1 MEPKPHQTFW
11 KPVKQPKEK
20 KPSSL
25 GRSKREK
32 KPIPEYKQ
40 KLFENHKPGKSSASR
55 AEFPAAV
62 VKELIRESEGNCQC
76 CKAAPATTTHHV
88 MPRGRRGRGVKAN
101 GLRLCG
107 ICHDIIQTDEEQLQ
121 YWISVHCDKY
131 GDYFWYD
138 EQDWEEHNQ
147 KLARIERAEQERAEQ
162 RQKLAPVVDL
172 ISTAAG
178 RGLKANEIRLIEM
191 LPPSDL
197 QIFTGIITDALNGY
211 AAQGGFSGHDR
222 FDD

>member
-1 MEPKPHQTFW
+1 MPHQTFW
-11 KPVKQPKEK
+11 KPEKKPKEK
-20 KPSSL
+20 KSSSL

-40 KLFENHKPGKSSASR
+40 NLFENHKPRKSSASR

-62 VKELIRESEGNCQC
+62 VKELIKESDGRCQC
-76 CKAAPATTTHHV
+76 CRTAPATTTHHV
-88 MPRGRRGRGVKAN
+88 MPRGRRGRGVRTN

-107 ICHDIIQTDEEQLQ
+107 VCHDIIQTDEEQLQ
-121 YWISVHCDKY
+121 YWISVHYDKY
-131 GDYFWYD
+131 GEYFWFD

-147 KLARIERAEQERAEQ
+147 KLAQIERAEQERVEK

-191 LPPSDL
+191 LPPNDL
-197 QIFTGIITDALNGY
+197 QIFTGLFTDALNGY
-211 AAQGGFSGHDR
+211 AAQGSFHHHDR
-222 FDD
+222 FED